1 MDRSDPVTQM
11 SLETSLGDPMY
22 GKVNAANFQP
32 AGLTGIPQIDQIAN
46 ASAGGGH
53 PSAASMKRFPDPS
66 EFVHSAFQ
74 HQPASM
80 PAEFSTLTNGT
91 GIRLPVQAITTNDY
105 SGSVIPQKIEVVQVQ
120 IHI

>member
-11 SLETSLGDPMY
+11 SVETSLGDSMY

-46 ASAGGGH
+46 ASAGDGH

-66 EFVHSAFQ
+66 EFVHSVQ

-80 PAEFSTLTNGT
+80 LTESSTLTNGT
-91 GIRLPVQAITTNDY
+91 GIRLPMQATVTNDY